1 MVRELLK
8 WEEPMWLAVVAP
20 LACAVA
26 AVAVLYI
33 LGVID
38 RSRDGITDF

>member
-1 MVRELLK
+1 MWWAVIALLVC
-8 WEEPMWLAVVAP
+8 A
-20 LACAVA
+20 AVA
-26 AVAVLYI
+26 ALYI

>member
-1 MVRELLK
+1 MIAISVC
-8 WEEPMWLAVVAP
+8 V
-20 LACAVA
+20 C